1 MPGNGKSAKRT
12 TDARSGRPKRV
23 KVMPASGAP
32 PVDALRK
39 SSSEHVGVVSTP
51 LAFCGVDVA
60 DGARSVG
67 RDFCGLLNGGGGNDR
82 DAAAVLRMGEAGKG
96 CCGVGV
102 DADEGHISGVDRA
115 AGGGDHVAGTVTGHV
130 AGVGLSVTRASGG
143 DHVVDRH
150 ANGIDGDRVADEYYV
165 ATGNCVAEG
174 VFAAGGPFVAG
185 GDRFAGGDSDASG
198 YCAPGVRN
206 VIDIT
211 DRGTQINGGNARYV
225 AVSEPRSNYPQH
237 NYTEDGDRAVVLSNA
252 EERGVPEPGSNDSQP
267 VSRGATADRI
277 GMQPSRRT
285 CDDYASWTVAQ
296 LRKEFSERK
305 LRVPRKFGK
314 LALVEHLKR
323 HDTTRRAVQAT
334 VDDENLLDPSL
345 RKTKHCC
352 IRLLNVLFSDRFATR
367 LASSDDAA
375 TRDQIDTGE
384 VNQNTSFWKEV
395 AKEFQTNTTD
405 YNGLFT
411 FNDPR
416 YIGIDPSVIV
426 QHDASRLYDM
436 WKKVNTK
443 YIKAFSK
450 FDVSG
455 QNSNDFYEFCDGS
468 LDAAYVKV
476 CIKQK
481 PELESYVKGGMHEE
495 DEIDSMNL
503 KRSSKGDRSLR
514 KSTKWQ
520 DNILTTFDRIAEVLI
535 GNQSSTAASTKAV
548 TPNADEEDMLLGRI
562 AKLHQ
567 VIFQVKDSLR
577 ASVSNGETDVA
588 LTNSLGLYTKR
599 LQQYESRLAELD

>member
-1 MPGNGKSAKRT
+1 KNKTNLAGQKETKMPGSGKSAKRT
-12 TDARSGRPKRV
+12 TGAQIGRPKRV
-23 KVMPASGAP
+23 KVMPASGTP

-39 SSSEHVGVVSTP
+39 PSSEFVGVVSTP
-51 LAFCGVDVA
+51 LAFCGVELA
-60 DGARSVG
+60 
-67 RDFCGLLNGGGGNDR
+67 LL
-82 DAAAVLRMGEAGKG
+82 VVTCEAGKG
-96 CCGVGV
+96 WCGVVV
-102 DADEGHISGVDRA
+102 DAAGHISGEDRA
-115 AGGGDHVAGTVTGHV
+115 AGDGDHVAGTVTGHV
-130 AGVGLSVTRASGG
+130 AGVGLSVTRATGG

-150 ANGIDGDRVADEYYV
+150 ANGIDGDRVADECYV
-165 ATGNCVAEG
+165 ASGNCVAEG
-174 VFAAGGPFVAG
+174 GFAAGGSFAAS
-185 GDRFAGGDSDASG
+185 GDRAASEDSASG
-198 YCAPGVRN
+198 YCAPGARN

-211 DRGTQINGGNARYV
+211 DRGTQINGGNACYV

-237 NYTEDGDRAVVLSNA
+237 NYTEDGDRAVVLPNA

-267 VSRGATADRI
+267 VSQGVTADRI
-277 GMQPSRRT
+277 KMQVRNWTVKNPGAVPTPT
-285 CDDYASWTVAQ
+285 CEDYALWSVAQ
-296 LRKEFSERK
+296 LRKECSERK
-305 LRVPRKFGK
+305 LRVPRKLGK

-323 HDTTRRAVQAT
+323 HDATRRAVQAT
-334 VDDENLLDPSL
+334 VDDETCWIQACAKQNTAAFD
-345 RKTKHCC
+345 
-352 IRLLNVLFSDRFATR
+352 FSI
-367 LASSDDAA
+367 
-375 TRDQIDTGE
+375 DQIDTGE

-426 QHDASRLYDM
+426 QHDAPRLYDM

-503 KRSSKGDRSLR
+503 KRSSNGDRSSR
-514 KSTKWQ
+514 KSA
-520 DNILTTFDRIAEVLI
+520 NP
-535 GNQSSTAASTKAV
+535 TAASTKAV
-548 TPNADEEDMLLGRI
+548 TPNTDEEDMLLGRI

-567 VIFQVKDSLR
+567 VISQVK
-577 ASVSNGETDVA
+577 NKTDVA

>member
-1 MPGNGKSAKRT
+1 M
-12 TDARSGRPKRV
+12 
-23 KVMPASGAP
+23 
-32 PVDALRK
+32 
-39 SSSEHVGVVSTP
+39 
-51 LAFCGVDVA
+51 
-60 DGARSVG
+60 
-67 RDFCGLLNGGGGNDR
+67 
-82 DAAAVLRMGEAGKG
+82 
-96 CCGVGV
+96 
-102 DADEGHISGVDRA
+102 
-115 AGGGDHVAGTVTGHV
+115 
-130 AGVGLSVTRASGG
+130 
-143 DHVVDRH
+143 
-150 ANGIDGDRVADEYYV
+150 
-165 ATGNCVAEG
+165 
-174 VFAAGGPFVAG
+174 
-185 GDRFAGGDSDASG
+185 
-198 YCAPGVRN
+198 
-206 VIDIT
+206 
-211 DRGTQINGGNARYV
+211 
-225 AVSEPRSNYPQH
+225 
-237 NYTEDGDRAVVLSNA
+237 
-252 EERGVPEPGSNDSQP
+252 
-267 VSRGATADRI
+267 
-277 GMQPSRRT
+277 
-285 CDDYASWTVAQ
+285 
-296 LRKEFSERK
+296 
-305 LRVPRKFGK
+305 
-314 LALVEHLKR
+314 R
-323 HDTTRRAVQAT
+323 HDATRRAVQAT

-352 IRLLNVLFSDRFATR
+352 IRLLNVIFSDRFATR

-375 TRDQIDTGE
+375 TRDQKDTGE